1 MKEESDSE
9 QIERKRKKERERFL
23 KKNVILKRNREND
36 KEINNRVRI
45 NVK

>member
-23 KKNVILKRNREND
+23 MKNVILKRNREND
-36 KEINNRVRI
+36 KEINKRVRI
-45 NVK
+45 NAK